1 MRPLAFALLVA
12 CGGSDSYRVHRLPS
26 TCRAA
31 ADRGDAERCATAL
44 YDELM
49 TGSLGVYDDP
59 ALEAYVTE
67 VGLRIA
73 AQAGRDDVEWTFRV
87 LDEPGVQA
95 WAGPGGFVYVTR
107 GLLAHLDSEAE
118 LAAVLG
124 HEVAHVA
131 ADHTDTILDRLPEPS
146 LGADWSGAFVLARDD
161 EAQADMLAVRYAAAA
176 GYDPRAVTSLLVAI
190 HQPGLVEGEAT
201 WSDRHPPLEVR
212 LALTA
217 RAIDGATRGRTERE
231 RYLCAIEGLVVGL
244 DPRQGRVE
252 GRRYVHE
259 RGGFS
264 FELPEGFEA
273 GHVRTNG
280 WFGAGDPEEGLAFFP
295 LAHPRGGL
303 FELAVETDMA
313 RAPSRAI
320 DVLGFEGLEGT
331 LDTETSEEVNLDNV
345 SGRARVTTFAARDGY
360 SYGIVLF
367 SKGAEARAQ
376 RLMRRVIASFR
387 RVEARSMPERVRV
400 RAIERRTALGRIEG
414 CGDAAVVGRLNELAP
429 EAVVERGTRI
439 KCVGS

>member
-1 MRPLAFALLVA
+1 VTRVALALLVA

-26 TCRAA
+26 ACSAA
-31 ADRGDAERCATAL
+31 TDRSDAERCATEL

-49 TGSLGVYDDP
+49 TGSLGVYDDA
-59 ALEAYVTE
+59 ALEAYVTD

-73 AQAGRDDVEWTFRV
+73 AHAGRDDLSFTFRV

-95 WAGPGGFVYVTR
+95 WAGPGGYVYVTR

-131 ADHTDTILDRLPEPS
+131 ADHTDTILDRLPEPY
-146 LGADWSGAFVLARDD
+146 LGVDLTDAFVLARDD
-161 EAQADMLAVRYAAAA
+161 EAQADQLAVRYAAAA
-176 GYDPRAVTSLLVAI
+176 GYDPRAVTSMLIAI
-190 HQPGLVEGEAT
+190 HQPGLVEGEAS
-201 WSDRHPPLEVR
+201 WSERHPPLEVR

-217 RAIDGATRGRTERE
+217 RATDGRTGGRTERE
-231 RYLCAIEGLVVGL
+231 RYLRAIEGLVVGI

-252 GRRYVHE
+252 GRRFVHE

-264 FELPEGFEA
+264 FELPEGLEA
-273 GHVRTNG
+273 GSVRTNG
-280 WFGAGDPEEGLAFFP
+280 WFGAGDDREGLAFFP

-303 FELAVETDMA
+303 FELALETDMA
-313 RAPSRAI
+313 RSPSRAI

-331 LDTETSEEVNLDNV
+331 LDTDASEEVNLDNV
-345 SGRARVTTFAARDGY
+345 SGRVPVTTFSARDGY
-360 SYGIVLF
+360 SYGLVVFSQGDDRRSQAIMHSVL
-367 SKGAEARAQ
+367 R
-376 RLMRRVIASFR
+376 SFR
-387 RVEARSMPERVRV
+387 REPARSSPRRVRV
-400 RAIERRTALGRIEG
+400 RTIERRTPLERIGG
-414 CGDAAVVGRLNELAP
+414 CGDATLVGRLNELAP
-429 EAVVERGTRI
+429 ESVVERGARI